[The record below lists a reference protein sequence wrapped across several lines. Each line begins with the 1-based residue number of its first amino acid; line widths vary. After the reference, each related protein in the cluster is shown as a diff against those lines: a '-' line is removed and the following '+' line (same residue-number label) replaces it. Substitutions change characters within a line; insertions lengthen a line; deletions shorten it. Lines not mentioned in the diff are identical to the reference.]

1 MGFLKSG
8 RLGLPMKNVTV
19 PFTISCGKLRY
30 ALIKYTKKKVL
41 QLFAVADLA

>member
-8 RLGLPMKNVTV
+8 RLSDLPIKNVTV
-19 PFTISCGKLRY
+19 RLPSSSCGKSRY

-41 QLFAVADLA
+41 Q